1 MDIYEEIKAGAG
13 TYVVQELTL
22 TKIRHPFAKGALT
35 ADGVQYCSAV
45 SLMSADTVIEAVEI
59 KQPYGYVLEQV
70 EFGLTGWL
78 SATGVGESIIWKFQ
92 ASDNNFNWQ
101 NLHDEVT
108 IGESIAEGD
117 VSRSGRF
124 APAGNFLGTGASIYL
139 RMVARSAAA
148 GKTGKTKSSSYVEL
162 RYRRA

>member
-45 SLMSADTVIEAVEI
+45 SLVSADTVIEAVEI

-92 ASDNNFNWQ
+92 ASDNNSTWQ
-101 NLHDEVT
+101 DLHDEVT
-108 IGESIAEGD
+108 IGESVAEGD
-117 VSRSGRF
+117 VSRSGRP
-124 APAGNFLGTGASIYL
+124 APTGNFLGTGASVYL
-139 RMVARSAAA
+139 RMVARTAAT
-148 GKTGKTKSSSYVEL
+148 GKTGKTKSSSYIEL